1 MALPTYLDLVNDV
14 LVRMREPEVTT
25 VAENTVSNLVGKYI
39 NDAKRQVSDAYDW
52 DAFNTP
58 ITVSTIANT
67 TGPYSLTGA
76 GVRYKTMDVINT
88 TSFYEMQ
95 PLSHANYDSFYYTT
109 PTPTKGLPM
118 YYSIKGVDTNGDIK
132 VNFWPVP
139 DAVYSIRFSLIVPEA
154 DFTTDTSTTLLAKE
168 PIVLGAFARA
178 LVERGEDGGLS
189 SSEAYAMYKS
199 CMSDLIALELARSP
213 ENDTFEAV

>member
-14 LVRMREPEVTT
+14 LVRMREPQVST
-25 VAENTVSNLVGKYI
+25 VSENTVSALVGKYI

-67 TGPYSLTGA
+67 TGPYSITGA

-88 TSFYEMQ
+88 TSFYELT

-189 SSEAYAMYKS
+189 SSEAYALYKS

-213 ENDTFEAV
+213 ENDSFEAV

>member
-1 MALPTYLDLVNDV
+1 MALSTYLDLVNDV
-14 LVRMREPEVTT
+14 LVRMREPTVTT
-25 VAENTVSNLVGKYI
+25 VSQNTVSALVGKYV

-67 TGPYSLTGA
+67 TGPYSITGA
-76 GVRYKTMDVINT
+76 GIRYKTMDVINT
-88 TSFYEMQ
+88 TSFYELS

-154 DFTTDTSTTLLAKE
+154 DFTTDSSTTLLAKE

-189 SSEAYAMYKS
+189 SSEAYALYKS
-199 CMSDLIALELARSP
+199 CLSDLISLELARSP
-213 ENDTFEAV
+213 ENDQFEAV

>member
-14 LVRMREPEVTT
+14 LVRMREPQVTT
-25 VAENTVSNLVGKYI
+25 VSENTVSALVGKYI

-58 ITVSTIANT
+58 ITVNTIANT
-67 TGPYSLTGA
+67 TGPYSITGA

-88 TSFYEMQ
+88 TSFYEMS

-154 DFTTDTSTTLLAKE
+154 DFTTDASTTLLAKE

-189 SSEAYAMYKS
+189 SSEAYALYKS

>member
-14 LVRMREPEVTT
+14 LVRMREPQVTT
-25 VAENTVSNLVGKYI
+25 VAENTVSTLVGKYV

-58 ITVSTIANT
+58 ITVSTAV
-67 TGPYSLTGA
+67 GQSAGYSITGA
-76 GVRYKTMDVINT
+76 GVRFKTMDVINT
-88 TSFYEMQ
+88 SSFYQ
-95 PLSHANYDSFYYTT
+95 LSPLSHANYDSFYYTT
-109 PTPTKGLPM
+109 PTPTRGLPM
-118 YYSIKGVDTNGDIK
+118 YYTMQGVDTNGDMK

-154 DFTTDTSTTLLAKE
+154 DFSTDSSTTLLAKE
-168 PIVLGAFARA
+168 PVVLGAFARA
-178 LVERGEDGGLS
+178 LVERGEDGGLT
-189 SSEAYAMYKS
+189 SSEAYALYKS
-199 CMSDLIALELARSP
+199 ALSDLIALELARSP

>member
-58 ITVSTIANT
+58 ITVPTVSGQSQGYVI
-67 TGPYSLTGA
+67 TGA
-76 GVRYKTMDVINT
+76 GVRFKTMDVINT
-88 TSFYEMQ
+88 TSFYQMQ

-109 PTPTKGLPM
+109 PTPTSGLPM
-118 YYSIKGVDTNGDIK
+118 YYTMQGVNSNGDMK

-139 DAVYSIRFSLIVPEA
+139 DAVYNIRFSLIVPEA
-154 DFTTDTSTTLLAKE
+154 DFTTDASTTLLARE

-189 SSEAYAMYKS
+189 SSEAYALYKS

-213 ENDTFEAV
+213 ENDSFEAV

>member
-1 MALPTYLDLVNDV
+1 MALPTYLQLVNDV

-58 ITVSTIANT
+58 ITVPTVVGQSQGYVI
-67 TGPYSLTGA
+67 TGA
-76 GVRYKTMDVINT
+76 GVRFKTMDVINT
-88 TSFYEMQ
+88 TSFYQMQ
-95 PLSHANYDSFYYTT
+95 PLSHTNYDSFYYTT
-109 PTPTKGLPM
+109 PTPTSGLPM
-118 YYSIKGVDTNGDIK
+118 YYTMQGVNSNGDMK

-139 DAVYSIRFSLIVPEA
+139 DAVYNIRFSLIVPEA
-154 DFTTDTSTTLLAKE
+154 DFTTDTSTTLLARE

-178 LVERGEDGGLS
+178 LVERGEDGGLT
-189 SSEAYAMYKS
+189 SSEAYALYKS
-199 CMSDLIALELARSP
+199 CLSDLISLELARSP
-213 ENDTFEAV
+213 ENDSFEAV

>member
-14 LVRMREPEVTT
+14 LVRMREPTVTT
-25 VAENTVSNLVGKYI
+25 VSENTVSALVGKYV

-67 TGPYSLTGA
+67 TGPYSITGA

-88 TSFYEMQ
+88 TSFYELS

-154 DFTTDTSTTLLAKE
+154 DFTTDSSTTLLAKE

-189 SSEAYAMYKS
+189 SSEAYALYKS
-199 CMSDLIALELARSP
+199 CLSDLISLELARSP
-213 ENDTFEAV
+213 ENDQFEAV